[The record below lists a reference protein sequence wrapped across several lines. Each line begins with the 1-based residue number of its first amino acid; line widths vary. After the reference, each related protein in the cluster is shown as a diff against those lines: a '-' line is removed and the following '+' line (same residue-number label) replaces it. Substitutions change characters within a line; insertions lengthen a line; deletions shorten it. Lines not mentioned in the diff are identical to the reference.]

1 MGRSRMRL
9 TTELV
14 ARVPRWSEEEPLGEM
29 PEGHRFATDA
39 DYAEITRTLLA
50 RAPGDDVWLFAYGS
64 LIWNPCF
71 DFVEQR
77 GATALGWHR
86 SFCLGWDDW
95 FRGCVAR
102 PGLMLALDRGG
113 SCKGAAFR
121 LPPNAVEANLDAL
134 LRREVHIIPNP
145 LPPRWI
151 DLVTEQG
158 RIRAVTF
165 VIDRAGELYQG
176 RRPGEEVAASLAVAS
191 GQWGSMAEYLF
202 QTVSRLEEMD
212 VHDRHLWHLQALV
225 ADHLERMTG
234 TA

>member
-1 MGRSRMRL
+1 MKRRRMRL

-14 ARVPRWSEEEPLGEM
+14 ARVPPWRKGEPLGSM
-29 PEGHRFATDA
+29 PEGHRFATGA
-39 DYAEITRTLLA
+39 DYARIIETLLT
-50 RAPGDDVWLFAYGS
+50 RAPGDDLWLFAYGS

-71 DFVEQR
+71 EFVEQR
-77 GATALGWHR
+77 DALAVGWHR

-121 LPPNAVEANLDAL
+121 LPPGAVEANLDAL
-134 LRREVHIIPNP
+134 LKREVHILPNP

-158 RIRAVTF
+158 RIRAVAF
-165 VIDRAGELYQG
+165 VIDRAGVLYRG
-176 RRPGEEVAASLAVAS
+176 RRPSEEVASSLAVAA
-191 GQWGSMAEYLF
+191 GQWGSMADYLF
-202 QTVSRLEEMD
+202 QTVSRLEEMGL
-212 VHDRHLWHLQALV
+212 HDRRLWQLQALV
-225 ADHLERMTG
+225 ADRLERM
-234 TA
+234 AEPV